1 MMTGTVGCAL
11 TRVEALVAAAGFP
24 DMVLTT
30 YKLNVT
36 GVTRGVVDLSLDHM
50 TAFWHVLRFN
60 ARTRLFASFYE
71 MVVKKISPNRRR
83 SIAVPNQNR
92 PSIVPKARRRAHSIV
107 PGAALS
113 PLAKARRSLVR
124 T

>member
-1 MMTGTVGCAL
+1 M
-11 TRVEALVAAAGFP
+11 
-24 DMVLTT
+24 
-30 YKLNVT
+30 
-36 GVTRGVVDLSLDHM
+36 
-50 TAFWHVLRFN
+50 
-60 ARTRLFASFYE
+60 
-71 MVVKKISPNRRR
+71 VKKISPNRRR
-83 SIAVPNQNR
+83 SIAVTNQNQ

>member
-1 MMTGTVGCAL
+1 M
-11 TRVEALVAAAGFP
+11 
-24 DMVLTT
+24 
-30 YKLNVT
+30 
-36 GVTRGVVDLSLDHM
+36 
-50 TAFWHVLRFN
+50 AFWHVMRFN
-60 ARTRLFASFYE
+60 ARTRTRLFIASSYD
-71 MVVKKISPNRRR
+71 MVVKKLSPNRRR
-83 SIAVPNQNR
+83 SIAVPNQSR

>member
-1 MMTGTVGCAL
+1 M
-11 TRVEALVAAAGFP
+11 
-24 DMVLTT
+24 
-30 YKLNVT
+30 
-36 GVTRGVVDLSLDHM
+36 
-50 TAFWHVLRFN
+50 AFGHVMRFN
-60 ARTRLFASFYE
+60 ARNASVWQLPEPSSYD
-71 MVVKKISPNRRR
+71 MVVKKLSPNRRR